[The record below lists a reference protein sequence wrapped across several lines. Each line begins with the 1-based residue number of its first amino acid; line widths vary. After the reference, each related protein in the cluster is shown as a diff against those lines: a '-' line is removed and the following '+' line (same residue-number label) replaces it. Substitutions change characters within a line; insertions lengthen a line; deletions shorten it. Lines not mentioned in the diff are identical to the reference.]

1 MGFSAVRMA
10 AGAPIA
16 PFFRFPDLREP
27 PKLLP
32 YFAERNIAVFSSTKY
47 YFAFLSLPLDCLELW

>member
-16 PFFRFPDLREP
+16 PFFRFPDLASRP
-27 PKLLP
+27 SFSHISPKEISRISP
-32 YFAERNIAVFSSTKY
+32 VQSITSRFSHSH
-47 YFAFLSLPLDCLELW
+47 SIV